1 MNDGSPASLSTGQ
14 RLHPAGLL
22 AGFVGGLPQLL
33 FPGAAAVYGTRSSDL
48 GAVPVIAGVLLIS
61 LAFRWLRWLRFRY
74 ITGPDDVRIEQGL
87 ISRSARSI
95 PYDRIQD
102 VSVEQ
107 RPIARL
113 LGIAEVRFDTGGG
126 SGDEASLAFV
136 ALTEAERLRD
146 LVRARQSGDAVAAEP
161 GAAAAAAPTAPV
173 YAMDTRRLLT
183 LGFYSFSL
191 VIFAVLGGAAQQF
204 DFLLPFGWS
213 DLAQLWGMAEQ
224 RGVDLTQF
232 SRSAQLGGAALMLAA
247 LVAIGIVTGIVRTV
261 LAEYGFRLDRTP
273 MGLRRRRGLLTR
285 SDVVIPVARVQAARI
300 TTGPLR
306 KRRGWYA
313 LHVVSLGGK
322 GSGEGSGEADHVAA
336 PLARL
341 DELWPI
347 IAAARL
353 APPAADQVFHR
364 ARSGAWIDGW
374 LLAMGAASV
383 AGALL
388 WAATGLP
395 GWWIVLAGPALV
407 ALLAIPRG
415 LGWWRTR
422 YAVDAEQLYARQG
435 WWRQQQ
441 LIARQINVHSVTIAQ
456 GPLLR
461 RRRLANLD
469 FGIAGAALTFHAVPL
484 ETARAIREQV
494 LALAAPVDF
503 SEL

>member
-1 MNDGSPASLSTGQ
+1 MNDGSPTSLSTGQ

-48 GAVPVIAGVLLIS
+48 GALPVIAGVLLLS
-61 LAFRWLRWLRFRY
+61 LAFRWLSWLRFRY
-74 ITGPDDVRIEQGL
+74 ITGPDDVRIEHGL

-107 RPIARL
+107 RPLARL

-136 ALTEAERLRD
+136 ALAEAERLRE
-146 LVRARQSGDAVAAEP
+146 LVRARKADEVIEAALGETAEP
-161 GAAAAAAPTAPV
+161 LPSTPV
-173 YAMDTRRLLT
+173 FAMDARRLVT

-213 DLAQLWGMAEQ
+213 DLAQLWDTAEQ

-232 SRSAQLGGAALMLAA
+232 SRSAQLGGAALVLAA

-273 MGLRRRRGLLTR
+273 MGFRRRRGLLTR

-306 KRRGWYA
+306 KRCGWYA
-313 LHVVSLGGK
+313 LHLVSLG
-322 GSGEGSGEADHVAA
+322 GEGSGEADHVVA

-353 APPAADQVFHR
+353 APPAADQAFHR
-364 ARSGAWIDGW
+364 ARSGAWIDAW
-374 LLAMGAASV
+374 LLAMGAAAV
-383 AGALL
+383 AGTSL
-388 WAATGLP
+388 WAITALP
-395 GWWIVLAGPALV
+395 GWWIVLAGPALMTLV
-407 ALLAIPRG
+407 AVPRW

-422 YAVDAEQLYARQG
+422 YAVDAEQLYARHG

-441 LIARQINVHSVTIAQ
+441 LIARQVNVHSVSLTQ

-484 ETARAIREQV
+484 EIAQAIREQV
-494 LALAAPVDF
+494 LALAAPLDF

>member
-1 MNDGSPASLSTGQ
+1 MNDGTPASLSTGQ

-48 GAVPVIAGVLLIS
+48 GALPVIAGVLLIS

-102 VSVEQ
+102 ISVEQ

-136 ALTEAERLRD
+136 ALAEAQRLRE
-146 LVRARQSGDAVAAEP
+146 LVRAHQLGVVAAEP
-161 GAAAAAAPTAPV
+161 DDAAEAVPSAPV

-213 DLAQLWGMAEQ
+213 DLAQLWGTAEQ
-224 RGVDLTQF
+224 RGVELSQF
-232 SRSAQLGGAALMLAA
+232 SRSAQLGGAALVLAA
-247 LVAIGIVTGIVRTV
+247 LVVIGIGTGIVRTV
-261 LAEYGFRLDRTP
+261 LAEYGFRLDRTAT
-273 MGLRRRRGLLTR
+273 GFRRRRGLLTR

-306 KRRGWYA
+306 QRRGWFA
-313 LHVVSLGGK
+313 LHVVSLG
-322 GSGEGSGEADHVAA
+322 GEGSGEADHVVA

-341 DELWPI
+341 HELWPI

-353 APPAADQVFHR
+353 APPAAELAFHR
-364 ARSGAWIDGW
+364 ARFGAWLDGW
-374 LLAMGAASV
+374 LLAMGGAAL

-388 WAATGLP
+388 WAATALP
-395 GWWIVLAGPALV
+395 GWWIVLAGPALI
-407 ALLAIPRG
+407 ALLAVPRL
-415 LGWWRTR
+415 LGWWRRR
-422 YAVDAEQLYARQG
+422 YAVDTEQLYARHG

-441 LIARQINVHSVTIAQ
+441 LIARQVNVHSVSLTQ

-484 ETARAIREQV
+484 DTARAIREQV